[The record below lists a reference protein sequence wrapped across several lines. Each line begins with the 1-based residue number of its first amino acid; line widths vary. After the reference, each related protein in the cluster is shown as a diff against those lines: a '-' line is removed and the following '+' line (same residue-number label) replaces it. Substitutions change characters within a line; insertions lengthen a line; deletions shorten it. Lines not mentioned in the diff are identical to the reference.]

1 MSDEFAKRGQSYE
14 AKFKLDEE
22 QRFKAEA
29 RRNKMLGVW
38 LAAKFGL
45 SGDAAESYANE
56 VVMSD
61 LDEPGIED
69 VIGKVM
75 ADISDRDASIEE
87 SEVRAELD
95 RLFPIAYKEVTGGFP
110 EPLGDDHSRVG
121 G

>member
-1 MSDEFAKRGQSYE
+1 MSDKLAKRGKSYE

-29 RRNKMLGVW
+29 RRNKMLGQW
-38 LAAKFGL
+38 LAKKLGL
-45 SGDAAESYANE
+45 SGDAADAYANE

-75 ADISDRDASIEE
+75 ADIAARDASIEE

-95 RLFPIAYKEVTGGFP
+95 RLFPIAYNEITGAFP
-110 EPLGDDHSRVG
+110 EPLGGDHGRVG

>member
-1 MSDEFAKRGQSYE
+1 MSDELAKRGQSYE

-29 RRNKMLGVW
+29 RRNKLLGLW
-38 LAAKFGL
+38 LAEKFGL
-45 SGDAAESYANE
+45 TGDAAEDYAKE

-61 LDEPGIED
+61 LYEPGIED
-69 VIGKVM
+69 LVGKVM
-75 ADISDRDASIEE
+75 ADIGTRKSEVTE

-95 RLFPIAYKEVTGGFP
+95 RLFPIAYKEVTDVFP
-110 EPLGDDHSRVG
+110 EPSGDDHGRVG